1 MYMRNFSKHGKLKR
15 LVEMRKQHARNMNE
29 LHGLTQKQI
38 ANKHLHK
45 IYANPTQNLQHA
57 TEAIGHFNS
66 EGEFIEAH
74 IGIST
79 TGEWNNT
86 RAHGSLKNMNPF
98 AHAVKF
104 LPSNKFKIPN
114 VRTRRK
120 KYIHPAVSKFNV
132 TKYLQPPLSVMVES
146 TNSASSKSKS
156 KSRSRSRSKSAS
168 PKPYSPNLAQIEK
181 DKAKRANFLAKMKKQ
196 K

>member
-1 MYMRNFSKHGKLKR
+1 MRNFSKHRKLKE
-15 LVEMRKQHARNMNE
+15 LVELRKQHARNMNK

-38 ANKHLHK
+38 ADKYLHK
-45 IYANPTQNLQHA
+45 IYATKNNQQIQHA
-57 TEAIGHFNS
+57 TEALGHFNS
-66 EGEFIEAH
+66 EGNFINAP
-74 IGIST
+74 IGITT
-79 TGEWNNT
+79 TGVWNNT
-86 RAHGSLKNMNPF
+86 RGHASLKNMHPF

-104 LPSNKFKIPN
+104 VPSNNFKIPN

-120 KYIHPAVSKFNV
+120 KHIQHAVSKFNV
-132 TKYLQPPLSVMVES
+132 TKYLKPPLAVMVES

-156 KSRSRSRSKSAS
+156 KSRSRSRSRSKSAS

-196 K
+196 